1 MLKIVRCLVTGIISC
16 SANMSTIEHL
26 QAAVTQQG
34 AIVRKLKESGPS
46 AEELADAIEELK
58 LRKTALISAE
68 KAQTALQ
75 PQVDRAKF
83 ENCMKRRFF
92 YGASFSLY
100 GGVAGLFDLGINL
113 SSCS

>member
-1 MLKIVRCLVTGIISC
+1 
-16 SANMSTIEHL
+16 MSTIEQL
-26 QAAVTQQG
+26 QAAVTQQS
-34 AIVRKLKESGPS
+34 AIVRKLKQFEPS

-58 LRKTALISAE
+58 LRKIALISAE
-68 KAQTALQ
+68 KAQAALE

-100 GGVAGLFDLGINL
+100 GGVAGLFDLGMNL
-113 SSCS
+113 YSYS